1 MENNGKTMI
10 IRLDGKKDKDIIEA
24 VDRSD
29 NITQFVKSA
38 LKNKIKKVSE
48 FEKNFIKCYGSRDI
62 RICIGFNIIWLDLEN
77 EDKFLFFE
85 NEKQFDD
92 FCSSNEQLNVTR
104 VLCLTGDDLSITY
117 DINISGAY
125 RTLKLGSCTL
135 VFYKIDNL
143 FAFVKID

>member
-1 MENNGKTMI
+1 MQNNGKTMI
-10 IRLDGKKDKDIIEA
+10 IRLDGEKDKDIIEA

-29 NITQFVKSA
+29 NINQFVKSA
-38 LKNKIKKVSE
+38 LKNKIEKNSE
-48 FEKNFIKCYGSRDI
+48 FEKNFIKYYGSRDI
-62 RICIGFNIIWLDLEN
+62 RINIGKNIIWLDPAN

-92 FCSSNEQLNVTR
+92 FCSFNKQLKLMR
-104 VLCLTGDDLSITY
+104 VLCLSGDDLSIVY
-117 DINISGAY
+117 EINISGAY